1 MKRALIVEDDRVWAQ
16 LLAKWCEQEDIA
28 VEVAGSPQMAMD
40 ALDGAAFDVVV
51 VDMLLAAETGMALLN
66 EMAGYDDLAQIPVI
80 VCTNSAGVTQEAL
93 APGRGRQDARWRGAG
108 QGRARCGLWR
118 RGLPWSC

>member
-93 APGRGRQDARWRGAG
+93 APYGVRAVLDKASMTPGDVRWVLREVV
-108 QGRARCGLWR
+108 R
-118 RGLPWSC
+118 